1 MTSEGSKKRG
11 KPEGGG
17 ENGEPSTLVPP
28 VTFTEEL
35 LAKAGGTVNEA
46 GGKRQG
52 KAPKRSEDDTG
63 PITIDGVMPQKRFYR
78 ARAHVN
84 PLSHNDSFDYPN
96 SPKEMD
102 WSVHYPNRPG
112 LKVSIVDVGC
122 GFGGLTV
129 ALSPLF
135 PDKGVL
141 GMEIRVKVCEFV
153 RLRIEALRREHPGS
167 YQNVSTLRTNSM
179 LLLPHFL
186 ERHQLEKMFFCFPD
200 PHFKAKNHRRRIIS
214 VPLLTEYAFYLR
226 PGGLLYMITD
236 VEELH
241 EWHVEKAGAHPC
253 FAPVPRDE
261 AEKDPAVKAMT
272 EVTEEGKKVARMGGK
287 KYWAVFRRIPD
298 EEVPYT
304 IF

>member
-1 MTSEGSKKRG
+1 MVPAAGSKKRSN
-11 KPEGGG
+11 PEDNEAPDDSSPSPPLAG
-17 ENGEPSTLVPP
+17 E
-28 VTFTEEL
+28 
-35 LAKAGGTVNEA
+35 AKAGG
-46 GGKRQG
+46 GPRG
-52 KAPKRSEDDTG
+52 KAKKRSEDDTG
-63 PITIDGVMPQKRFYR
+63 PITIEGAMPQKRFYR

-84 PLSHNDSFDYPN
+84 PLSHNDCYEYPKT
-96 SPKEMD
+96 PKEMD

-153 RLRIEALRREHPGS
+153 RLRVEALRRENPGQ
-167 YQNVSTLRTNSM
+167 YQNVSSLRTNSM

-241 EWHVEKAGAHPC
+241 QWHVEKAEAHPC
-253 FAPVPRDE
+253 FEAVPREE
-261 AEKDPAVKAMT
+261 AEKDSAVKAMT
-272 EVTEEGKKVARMGGK
+272 EVTEEGKKVARMGGD
-287 KYWAVFRRIPD
+287 KYWAVFRRVGPRHED
-298 EEVPYT
+298 VPYT